1 MDHLLG
7 IVWDLDGTLLDTLE
21 DLTGSVNFAL
31 RTYGMPERT
40 QQEVRAFLG
49 NGAERL
55 LRLSVPQD
63 TDEDRFKQV
72 LGTFREHYAAHN
84 LDHTAPYTDIM
95 ALLNLLHSC
104 GVGMAV
110 VSNKPEFAVDSLRRH
125 FFDTTVE
132 VAIGDAPG
140 LPRKPS
146 PEGTL
151 EALKVLG
158 VGPEQALLVGDSEVD
173 IETARRAGMPCLSV
187 TWGFRDREQ
196 LEQAGAERI
205 VSTVAQATEYIR
217 NLL

>member
-21 DLTGSVNFAL
+21 DLTGSVNRTL

-55 LRLSVPQD
+55 LRLSVPD
-63 TDEDRFKQV
+63 GTDEAAFQQV
-72 LGTFREHYAAHN
+72 LDTFREDYARHN
-84 LDHTAPYTDIM
+84 LDHTAPYEDIT
-95 ALLNLLHSC
+95 ALLKLLRSC

-110 VSNKPEFAVDSLRRH
+110 VSNKPEFAVDALRRR
-125 FFDTTVE
+125 FFENTVE
-132 VAIGDAPG
+132 LAIGDAPG
-140 LPRKPS
+140 RPRKPS

-158 VGPEQALLVGDSEVD
+158 VLPEQALLVGDSEVD
-173 IETARRAGMPCLSV
+173 IETARRAGMHCLSV
-187 TWGFRDREQ
+187 AWGLRDREQ

-205 VSTVAQATEYIR
+205 VDTVPQAAEYIR